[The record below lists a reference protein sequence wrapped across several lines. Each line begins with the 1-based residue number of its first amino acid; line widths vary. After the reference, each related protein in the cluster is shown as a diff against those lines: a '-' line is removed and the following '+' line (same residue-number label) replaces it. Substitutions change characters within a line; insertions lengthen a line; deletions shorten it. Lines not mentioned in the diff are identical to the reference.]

1 MFQKLEKVTRSDVQE
16 VIARQEQ
23 ERELTGQETGPWN
36 SFRAGRTN
44 SGACQFSVLRIR
56 YGPIAST
63 SMRVRLKQS
72 IASSGA
78 QTIGSF
84 SLKLVFRITGIPVLR
99 SKAWIRS

>member
-1 MFQKLEKVTRSDVQE
+1 VL
-16 VIARQEQ
+16 QEQ
-23 ERELTGQETGPWN
+23 ERDLTDGKPN
-36 SFRAGRTN
+36 SFRTGRTN

-84 SLKLVFRITGIPVLR
+84 SLKLVFRITGTRFYARR
-99 SKAWIRS
+99 SGSDRSTTDFSLG